1 MSGAPTSAGERD
13 RTTLFRIGGRPVRR
27 PRGPRRY
34 FDDITAG
41 YALYPLLIL
50 FGLNAVDE
58 LDRTVFGVLGP
69 EIRDHFGLTNQGY
82 LTIIALTLLG
92 GLLLEVP
99 LAYYADRLPRAR
111 IAVVGAAVWAVFGV
125 FTGLS
130 TTILLLVLARSG
142 SGMGRAVVTPTH
154 NSLLSDYYPIEVR
167 TEVFGFHRMANAVGA
182 FVGPIVGG
190 VLAQAFGWRVPFFV
204 FVIPTVVFVV
214 LGLRLQEPGRGHFE
228 RRAAG
233 ASEAVVNTEEQP
245 PSWAESI
252 RILWQVRTLRRIWF
266 SLPFLAAS
274 VIGLASLTSLYYES
288 IFNLSESQRG
298 LVAAVAEPAQIIGI
312 TLGIPLASRLM
323 LRDPGLGLRLLSIV
337 SVGIAGAWIALA
349 LAPVL
354 GVAIVANILISGL
367 SALLGPGIFASLSLA
382 IPPRVRSL
390 GFSMASL
397 FVLPGLIVLYIVG
410 GIADRYGIRQGLL
423 LMVPVF
429 LIGAF
434 ILSSASLFVKADIN
448 KVWTS
453 TAAQAEVRHQRS
465 LGEVKLLLVRNV
477 DVSYDGVQVLFGV
490 NFEVDEGEI
499 VALLGTN
506 GAGKSTLLKAIA
518 GLVPAEAG
526 AIVFDGRDATYA
538 PPHEIAARGIIMVPG
553 GQGVFPSLTV
563 AENLRLAGWLDR
575 DAHSRADRLAGA
587 VEMFPVLSS
596 RMQEPAANLSGGQQQ
611 MLTLAM
617 ALLSKPRLLMIDEL
631 SLGLAPSVVAE
642 LLVAVQRLKE
652 QGTTV
657 ILVEQ
662 SVNVALTVAETAYFM
677 EKGEIRFH
685 GATSELL
692 ERPDVLRSVFLEGAA
707 SVELDAHGPAI
718 VRVTGDVPAAAAAG
732 VARRNGEPA
741 ATDDVRLRVQ
751 EVSKHFGGIA
761 ALREVSFD
769 VHAGEVLGFLGPNGA
784 GKTTLFDVLS
794 GFQTAERGDVLLD
807 GASIAGLGPDARAR
821 RGLGRSFQDGRLFPA
836 LTVKETIAVAL
847 EGSVDV
853 RDPVAAALHLPSV
866 VDSEAKVMAR
876 VEELV
881 DLLGLGAFRDKY
893 IRELSTGSRRVV
905 DLACVLAHQ
914 PRVLL
919 LDEPSSGIAQR
930 EAEALGPLLLRIRAM
945 TGASLLIIEHD
956 VPLLTSMADRMV
968 ALDLGA
974 VVTIGAPAE
983 VVRDPSVVA
992 SYLGESEAVVARSG
1006 PRGERS

>member
-1 MSGAPTSAGERD
+1 MAEPTEAAVDRD
-13 RTTLFRIGGRPVRR
+13 RRPLFSIAGHVVRR

-58 LDRTVFGVLGP
+58 LDRTIFGVLGP
-69 EIRDHFGLTNQGY
+69 EIRDDFGLTNQGY
-82 LTIIALTLLG
+82 LSLIALTLLG

-99 LAYYADRLPRAR
+99 LAYYADRLHRVR
-111 IAVVGAAVWAVFGV
+111 IAVLGAAVWALFGL
-125 FTGLS
+125 FTGFA
-130 TTILLLVLARSG
+130 TTILLLVIARSG
-142 SGMGRAVVTPTH
+142 AGMGRAVVTPTH
-154 NSLLSDYYPIEVR
+154 NSLLSDYYPVEVR
-167 TEVFGFHRMANAVGA
+167 PDIFGFHRMANALGA
-182 FVGPIVGG
+182 FVGPVVGG
-190 VLAQAFGWRVPFFV
+190 LLAEAFGWRVPFLV
-204 FVIPTVVFVV
+204 FVIPSIVFVV
-214 LGLRLQEPGRGHFE
+214 LGLRLREPGRGHHE

-233 ASEAVVNTEEQP
+233 ASDEVIATDEQP
-245 PSWAESI
+245 PSWAESV
-252 RILWQVRTLRRIWF
+252 RILWQIRTLRRIWF

-274 VIGLASLTSLYYES
+274 VIGLASLTGLYYEE

-298 LVAAVAEPAQIIGI
+298 FVAGVAEPAQIVGI
-312 TLGIPLASRLM
+312 LLGIPLASRLM

-337 SVGIAGAWIALA
+337 AVGIAGAWVAFA

-354 GVAIVANILISGL
+354 AVAILSNILISGL
-367 SALLGPGIFASLSLA
+367 AALLGPGIFASLSLA
-382 IPPRVRSL
+382 IPPKVRAL

-397 FVLPGLIVLYIVG
+397 FILPGLTVLYIVG

-423 LMVPVF
+423 IMVPVF

-434 ILSSASLFVKADIN
+434 ILSSASFFVKADISR
-448 KVWTS
+448 VWTS
-453 TAAQAEVRHQRS
+453 TAAQAEVQYQRS
-465 LGEVKLLLVRNV
+465 QGEVKLLLVRNV
-477 DVSYDGVQVLFGV
+477 DVSYDNVQVLFGV
-490 NFEVDEGEI
+490 NFEIDEGEI

-518 GLVPAEAG
+518 GVVPADGG

-538 PPHEIAARGIIMVPG
+538 PPHEIAARGIVMVPG

-575 DAHSRADRLAGA
+575 DQGSRAEA
-587 VEMFPVLSS
+587 VERALEMFPALER

-617 ALLSKPRLLMIDEL
+617 ALLLRPRLLMIDEL

-642 LLVAVQRLKE
+642 LLVAVQQLKE

-685 GATSELL
+685 GPTSELL

-707 SVELDAHGPAI
+707 SVELDVNAPAVVHVNGEVPVMASTAALSPNGQGD
-718 VRVTGDVPAAAAAG
+718 VRVSVHG
-732 VARRNGEPA
+732 
-741 ATDDVRLRVQ
+741 
-751 EVSKHFGGIA
+751 VSKHFGGIA
-761 ALREVSFD
+761 ALDDVSFD
-769 VHAGEVLGFLGPNGA
+769 VRAGEVLGFLGPNGA

-794 GFQTAERGDVLLD
+794 GFQIPTQGDIELD
-807 GASIAGLGPDARAR
+807 GESIIGLGPDARAR

-836 LTVKETIAVAL
+836 LTVAETIAVAL
-847 EGSVDV
+847 ERSIDV

-866 VDSEAKVMAR
+866 VDSEAKVARR
-876 VEELV
+876 VEELIE
-881 DLLGLGAFRDKY
+881 LLGLGAFRDKY

-905 DLACVLAHQ
+905 DLACVLAHG

-945 TGASLLIIEHD
+945 TGASLLVIEHD
-956 VPLLTSMADRMV
+956 IPLLTSIADRMI
-968 ALDLGA
+968 ALDLGR
-974 VVTIGAPAE
+974 VVTIGAPAD
-983 VVRDPSVVA
+983 VVRNPDVVA
-992 SYLGESEAVVARSG
+992 SYLGESEAVVSRSG
-1006 PRGERS
+1006 PRGG

>member
-1 MSGAPTSAGERD
+1 VADPTEAAVDRD
-13 RTTLFRIGGRPVRR
+13 RRPLFSIAGHVVRR

-41 YALYPLLIL
+41 YALYPLIIL

-69 EIRDHFGLTNQGY
+69 EIRDDFGLTNQGY
-82 LTIIALTLLG
+82 LTLIALTLLG

-99 LAYYADRLPRAR
+99 LAYYADRIHRVR
-111 IAVVGAAVWAVFGV
+111 IAVLGAAVWAMFGL
-125 FTGLS
+125 FTGFA
-130 TTILLLVLARSG
+130 TTILLLVIARSG
-142 SGMGRAVVTPTH
+142 AGMGRAVVTPTH
-154 NSLLSDYYPIEVR
+154 NSLLSDYYPTDVR
-167 TEVFGFHRMANAVGA
+167 TDVFGFHRMANALGA
-182 FVGPIVGG
+182 FVGPVVGG
-190 VLAQAFGWRVPFFV
+190 LLAEAFGWRVPFFV
-204 FVIPTVVFVV
+204 FVIPSIVFVV
-214 LGLRLQEPGRGHFE
+214 LGLRLHEPGRGHHE
-228 RRAAG
+228 RRSAG
-233 ASEAVVNTEEQP
+233 ATEEVIATDEQP
-245 PSWAESI
+245 PSWAESV
-252 RILWQVRTLRRIWF
+252 RILWQIRTLRRIWF

-274 VIGLASLTSLYYES
+274 VIGLASLTSIYYEEV
-288 IFNLSESQRG
+288 FNLSESQRG
-298 LVAAVAEPAQIIGI
+298 FVAGVAEPAQIVGI
-312 TLGIPLASRLM
+312 LLGIPLASRLM
-323 LRDPGLGLRLLSIV
+323 LRDAGMGLRLLSV
-337 SVGIAGAWIALA
+337 VAVGIAGAWVAFA

-354 GVAIVANILISGL
+354 AVAIIANILISGL
-367 SALLGPGIFASLSLA
+367 AALLGPGIFASLSLA
-382 IPPRVRSL
+382 IPPKVRSL

-397 FVLPGLIVLYIVG
+397 FILPGLTVLYIVG
-410 GIADRYGIRQGLL
+410 GIADRYGIRQGML

-434 ILSSASLFVKADIN
+434 ILSSASYFVKADISR
-448 KVWTS
+448 VWTS
-453 TAAQAEVRHQRS
+453 TAAQAEVLHQRS
-465 LGEVKLLLVRNV
+465 KGEVKLLLVRNV
-477 DVSYDGVQVLFGV
+477 DVSYDNVQVLFGV
-490 NFEVDEGEI
+490 NFEIDEGEI

-518 GLVPAEAG
+518 GVVPADGG

-538 PPHEIAARGIIMVPG
+538 PPHEIAARGIVMVPG

-575 DAHSRADRLAGA
+575 DETSRAEA
-587 VEMFPVLSS
+587 VANALEMFPALER

-611 MLTLAM
+611 MLTLGM
-617 ALLSKPRLLMIDEL
+617 ALLLRPRLLMIDEL

-685 GATSELL
+685 GPTSELL

-707 SVELDAHGPAI
+707 SVELDINAPAVVHVNGEVPVMVPTAVLSPNGANGQGD
-718 VRVTGDVPAAAAAG
+718 VRVSVHG
-732 VARRNGEPA
+732 
-741 ATDDVRLRVQ
+741 
-751 EVSKHFGGIA
+751 VSKHFGGIA
-761 ALREVSFD
+761 ALDDVSFD
-769 VHAGEVLGFLGPNGA
+769 VRAGEVLGFLGPNGA
-784 GKTTLFDVLS
+784 GKTTLFDVIS
-794 GFQTAERGDVLLD
+794 GFQIPSQGDIELD
-807 GASIAGLGPDARAR
+807 GESIIGLGPDARAR

-836 LTVKETIAVAL
+836 LTVAETIAVAL
-847 EGSVDV
+847 ERSIDV

-866 VDSEAKVMAR
+866 VDSEAKVARR
-876 VEELV
+876 VEELIE
-881 DLLGLGAFRDKY
+881 LLGLGAFRDKY

-905 DLACVLAHQ
+905 DLACVLAHG

-956 VPLLTSMADRMV
+956 IPLLTSIADRMI
-968 ALDLGA
+968 ALDLGQ
-974 VVTIGAPAE
+974 VVAIGAPAD
-983 VVRDPSVVA
+983 VVRDPDVVA
-992 SYLGESEAVVARSG
+992 SYLGESEAVVSRSG
-1006 PRGERS
+1006 PRGE